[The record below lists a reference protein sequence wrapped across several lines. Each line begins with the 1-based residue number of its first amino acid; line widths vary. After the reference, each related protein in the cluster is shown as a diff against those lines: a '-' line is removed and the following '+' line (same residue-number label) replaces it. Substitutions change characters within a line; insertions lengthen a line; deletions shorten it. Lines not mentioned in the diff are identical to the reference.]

1 MLQHGYHR
9 PMLRTWPAIAVLLAA
24 IIGSSGHR
32 AIGSSA
38 FAGGA
43 SADTSADLRSEA
55 LDLAYNLD
63 HDEAIERLRRAI
75 AAAPADPAP
84 RRSLASVLWL
94 NILFSRGAVT
104 VDHYLGS
111 FTRTQVALKQPPAHL
126 AVEFKQNV
134 ADAIALAQKQ
144 VKASPHDSQA
154 HYDLGAAL
162 GLEASYIA
170 TVEGRLT
177 AGFRA
182 ARRCFDEHER
192 VLELDPSRN
201 DAGLAVGTY
210 RYLVSSLPVHMRVLA
225 YVAGFGGGKD
235 RGIQLLERAAA
246 GSGEARTDA
255 MFALVLVYNRER
267 RFDDALRVLRQL
279 RELYPRNRLVVL
291 EQGATALRGGRAADA
306 EVVLNGGLAALGRE
320 TRPRIPGEE
329 QLWRYKRGAA
339 RAALG
344 RKDAMDDLVAATS
357 PQAQPWVAGRA
368 RTEIA
373 RLALRRG
380 DRGTAAAE
388 ARQAEILCRQ
398 GNDPACVDDARKLL
412 RNANGR

>member
-1 MLQHGYHR
+1 
-9 PMLRTWPAIAVLLAA
+9 MLRPWPAIASLLVATA
-24 IIGSSGHR
+24 ISPSNHLAVSPSDHLVISTSVHR
-32 AIGSSA
+32 PV
-38 FAGGA
+38 GA
-43 SADTSADLRSEA
+43 SVDLRSEA
-55 LDLAYNLD
+55 LELAYNLD
-63 HDEAIERLRRAI
+63 HDAAMERLRRAV

-84 RRSLASVLWL
+84 RRTLASVLWL

-126 AVEFKQNV
+126 ASEFRRNV
-134 ADAIALAQKQ
+134 AEALDLARQR
-144 VKASPHDSQA
+144 VKTAPRDPQA

-170 TVEGRLT
+170 TVEGKLM

-182 ARRCFDEHER
+182 ARGCYDEHER
-192 VLELDPSRN
+192 VLELDPSRT
-201 DAGLAVGTY
+201 DAGLVVGTY
-210 RYLVSSLPVHMRVLA
+210 RYLVASLPVHMRMLA
-225 YVAGFGGGKD
+225 YVAGFGGGKE

-255 MFALVLVYNRER
+255 MFALILVYNRER

-279 RELYPRNRLVVL
+279 REAYPRNRLVVL
-291 EQGATALRGGRAADA
+291 EEGATALRGGRAAEA
-306 EVVLNGGLAALGRE
+306 ESILSKGLASLARE

-339 RAALG
+339 RASLG
-344 RKDAMDDLVAATS
+344 RKDATEDLVAATS
-357 PQAQPWVAGRA
+357 AGAQAWVAGRA
-368 RTEIA
+368 RVEIA
-373 RLALRRG
+373 RLALKRG
-380 DRGTAAAE
+380 DPAVARAE
-388 ARQAEILCRQ
+388 LAQAEILCRQ
-398 GNDPACVDDARKLL
+398 GNDPPCVEAARQLL